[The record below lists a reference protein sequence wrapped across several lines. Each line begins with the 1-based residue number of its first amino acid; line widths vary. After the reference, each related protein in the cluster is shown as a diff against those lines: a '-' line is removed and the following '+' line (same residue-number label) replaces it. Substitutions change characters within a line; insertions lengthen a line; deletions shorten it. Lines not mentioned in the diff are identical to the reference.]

1 MKSAYGRTV
10 PQENIELTHVEAG
23 SPMGEVLRRYW
34 QPVCLS
40 SELSDLPKFVRIMC
54 EDVVVFRTKNGRLG
68 CLEPHCSHR
77 GTSLEW
83 GRVEDDGL
91 RCCYHGWLYAPDG
104 KVIDMVC
111 EPAGVCER
119 MNVEHP
125 AYPVMEYG
133 GLVFIYMGPPGTEP
147 LFPLYDIIDT
157 RYRKDIELRGMRI
170 WGDHSIGY
178 VKDCNWLQ
186 HFENIL
192 DTWHL
197 VVLHQMISGDQF
209 EGALMQGKP
218 SISWDKTS
226 LGICYN
232 LIKDLPNGNR
242 LVRHGECVVPN
253 IGLVPNLRESGK
265 DPKHEQRCSDLTWFV
280 PVDNEHV
287 TAMSIVAWPLE
298 DGKPKADWVPD
309 TDTVLAIRPGSEVK
323 RTYEERQRK
332 PDDLEA
338 QESQRS
344 IAIHALER
352 LATTDVG
359 LIQYRKLLREQVK
372 AVQEGR
378 DPMNVVRDAA
388 LNHRITTNAFNT
400 VLAPEHAGSGTP
412 W

>member
-40 SELSDLPKFVRIMC
+40 SELLDLPKLVRIMC
-54 EDVVVFRTKNGRLG
+54 EDVVVFRTKNGQLG

-77 GTSLEW
+77 GSSLEW

-147 LFPLYDIIDT
+147 LFSLYDIIDT
-157 RYRKDIELRGMRI
+157 RYRKDVELRGMRI
-170 WGDHSIGY
+170 WGEYSIGY

-209 EGALMQGKP
+209 QGALMQGTP
-218 SISWDKTS
+218 NISWDKTS
-226 LGICYN
+226 LGVRYN

-265 DPKHEQRCSDLTWFV
+265 NPKHEQRCSDLTWFV
-280 PVDNEHV
+280 PIDNEHV

-298 DGKPKADWVPD
+298 NGKPKADWVPD
-309 TDTVLAIRPGSEVK
+309 TDTVLDIRPGSEVK

-338 QESQRS
+338 QESQRP
-344 IAIHALER
+344 IAVHALER

-359 LIQYRKLLREQVK
+359 LIQFRKLLREQVK

-378 DPMNVVRDAA
+378 DPMNVVRDPA
-388 LNHRITTNAFNT
+388 LNHHITTNAFNT
-400 VLAPEHAGSGTP
+400 VLAPEHAGAS
-412 W
+412 

>member
-1 MKSAYGRTV
+1 MKSAYGRTI
-10 PQENIELTHVEAG
+10 PRENIELTHVESG

-40 SELSDLPKFVRIMC
+40 SELSDLPKLVRIMC

-157 RYRKDIELRGMRI
+157 RYRKDIKLRGMRI
-170 WGDHSIGY
+170 WGDYSIGY

-218 SISWDKTS
+218 NISWDKTS
-226 LGICYN
+226 LGVCYN

-265 DPKHEQRCSDLTWFV
+265 DPKHEQRCSCL
-280 PVDNEHV
+280 
-287 TAMSIVAWPLE
+287 
-298 DGKPKADWVPD
+298 G
-309 TDTVLAIRPGSEVK
+309 
-323 RTYEERQRK
+323 
-332 PDDLEA
+332 
-338 QESQRS
+338 
-344 IAIHALER
+344 
-352 LATTDVG
+352 
-359 LIQYRKLLREQVK
+359 
-372 AVQEGR
+372 
-378 DPMNVVRDAA
+378 
-388 LNHRITTNAFNT
+388 
-400 VLAPEHAGSGTP
+400 
-412 W
+412 